1 MKNPL
6 ESKPVKVL
14 KIGSV
19 KIVEPSLRSAEAEKL
34 PIAIGTVPSEGLPRF
49 ARNDGPDQPAED
61 RKSLLITQVDR
72 EIAEVRYQRSQIHLK
87 YRDLLN
93 HELKPKASNAE
104 FILVYDEIETYSS
117 RLKAL
122 YLKKRQIEL
131 TGSYKAPRMLD
142 DLTKNKIDALKN
154 EKKRISDNK
163 YKAQKL
169 LQKAKVEGNEKNALK
184 YEQKVAELDLKWM
197 EAESR
202 IENLINT

>member
-6 ESKPVKVL
+6 QNKPITVL

-19 KIVEPSLRSAEAEKL
+19 RIAPPVIADPSPEPSLRAQRSN
-34 PIAIGTVPSEGLPRF
+34 PSEVST
-49 ARNDGPDQPAED
+49 QPQD
-61 RKSLLITQVDR
+61 RKSQLIDQV
-72 EIAEVRYQRSQIHLK
+72 EKELAEVRYQRAQVHLK

-93 HELKPKASNAE
+93 HELKPKASSAE
-104 FILVYDEIETYSS
+104 FILVYDEIESFS
-117 RLKAL
+117 GRLKSL

-131 TGSYKAPRMLD
+131 TGDYKAPRALD

-169 LQKAKVEGNEKNALK
+169 MQKATVQGNEKNALK

-202 IENLINT
+202 IELLLR